1 MGSRGMVARLSRV
14 RRNETESDGPI
25 QPRHAP
31 QTNSGFASDVPNGSG
46 NANPNQRDFL
56 FRRDVCSSTVQ
67 SNTPVRLRMRQQNG
81 GNPMGV
87 VGEIENWD
95 KAATIETGGTT
106 PLRQMSLL

>member
-1 MGSRGMVARLSRV
+1 
-14 RRNETESDGPI
+14 
-25 QPRHAP
+25 
-31 QTNSGFASDVPNGSG
+31 
-46 NANPNQRDFL
+46 
-56 FRRDVCSSTVQ
+56 
-67 SNTPVRLRMRQQNG
+67 MRQQNG